1 LQPRPAR
8 YTALIHLSLL
18 AGGAVRPCD
27 LEKSRE
33 IVFHVLPL
41 GQVERALILLEG
53 MDGLTVAAGTGA
65 NYLLVRYNVCE
76 YTLEGLETALS
87 NQGFHLDNSLLCKL
101 RRALA
106 YFCESV
112 QRRNVAANE
121 PDIKSQQAFMKVYE
135 RHLHGDSDE
144 TPEEWRGYK

>member
-1 LQPRPAR
+1 M
-8 YTALIHLSLL
+8 
-18 AGGAVRPCD
+18 RPCD

-33 IVFHVLPL
+33 ILFHPLPP
-41 GQVERALILLEG
+41 GQVDRALALLDGQEG
-53 MDGLTVAAGTGA
+53 LVAHNGTQPHSIV
-65 NYLLVRYNVCE
+65 VRYHVCE
-76 YTLEGLETALS
+76 YTLEGLESALQ
-87 NQGFHLDNSLLCKL
+87 NQGFHLDNSLMSKL

-106 YFCESV
+106 YFCENV

-135 RHLHGDSDE
+135 RHLHGDRDE

>member
-1 LQPRPAR
+1 M
-8 YTALIHLSLL
+8 
-18 AGGAVRPCD
+18 RPCD

-33 IVFHVLPL
+33 IVFHALPA
-41 GQVERALILLEG
+41 GQVERAWVLLEG
-53 MDGLTVAAGTGA
+53 LDGLTVVEGPSVNT
-65 NYLLVRYNVCE
+65 LLVRYHVCE
-76 YTLEGLETALS
+76 YTLEGLEMALMS
-87 NQGFHLDNSLLCKL
+87 QGFHLDNSLMSKL

-112 QRRNVAANE
+112 QRSNVAANE

-135 RHLHGDSDE
+135 RHLHGDRDE